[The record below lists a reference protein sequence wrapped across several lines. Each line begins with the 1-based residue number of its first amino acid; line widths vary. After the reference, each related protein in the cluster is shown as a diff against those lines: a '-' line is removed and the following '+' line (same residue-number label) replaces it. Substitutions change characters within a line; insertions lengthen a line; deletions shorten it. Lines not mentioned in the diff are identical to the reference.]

1 MAEIDKGL
9 IPNIGSSLTPE
20 QEIEQVVAETETV
33 SSSPTEA
40 TENEDGSVDIN
51 VDPKANM
58 EGDALEHGANL
69 AEFIEENDLNLLGTE
84 LF

>member
-33 SSSPTEA
+33 SSSPLT
-40 TENEDGSVDIN
+40 GSRS
-51 VDPKANM
+51 KM
-58 EGDALEHGANL
+58 
-69 AEFIEENDLNLLGTE
+69 
-84 LF
+84 